1 MQLACSS
8 QSNQPPPSKPLV
20 REPVLNQVKNT
31 TAAVSR
37 LLSGSD
43 SAANTTT
50 VLLPQPSQVSLVD
63 AASPSS
69 NSTAANATAA
79 PQVNWIPPLS
89 LMVASPPPATAA
101 AAVPTPASQLPPPP
115 LATSANT
122 TVAAPAPSPQLHPS
136 PPSVTPL
143 PTPVTKP
150 LPTTTCGSTI
160 STTALSTT
168 AQSFPS
174 NGVTVSITAK
184 PSPTTTPASSATDA
198 TSGVTTKSKHCITTP
213 SCSVTAAAPSVPPVS
228 YFESHWIHPSSGASA
243 GFISRVTCWHCSL
256 LGHAV
261 PRSVASR
268 LASAISGGG
277 LLARFTADGAP
288 TSPSQITLRRA
299 TASPPPPPPT
309 LVPPPTPAAAVS
321 AVPPP
326 QAPAP
331 AGATAG
337 ANADPQAPPIA
348 TQQQQTPPAGASP
361 SQTPPPASPVDG
373 SSISSSG
380 SSNSGSSS
388 TASSSSSSS
397 SGGAKKVIEPWVI
410 PIAAVGGAVLLLVVT
425 TVAVALVRR
434 RRARQQAASAFAK
447 GYSGGAQGM
456 GPNKTGASLEDLDQH
471 AHYHAGDGVVN
482 KCPQD
487 SMTAFAM
494 TASAGNGSAARD
506 IHHTSSGSGSGSG
519 SGNAHASVG
528 SGNAGVVMGSPVPW
542 PRGTGAPTREVD
554 APRQQLATVS
564 SVSSASTADALEV
577 RLQRFE
583 ESGIAVGPGLQVAA
597 EGAASTATRGS
608 YFSARTV
615 APQVPPP
622 IRVGQGASAVAVG
635 GSQATGVAAS
645 AAPAGRAN
653 NPADARQRFWSQ
665 YVRGRQDHV

>member
-8 QSNQPPPSKPLV
+8 QPNQPPPSKPLV

-37 LLSGSD
+37 LLSGSE

-50 VLLPQPSQVSLVD
+50 VLLPQPSQPPSCHRCCCCTNSSIS
-63 AASPSS
+63 AASSPAGSAVS
-69 NSTAANATAA
+69 KHNSGSTST
-79 PQVNWIPPLS
+79 
-89 LMVASPPPATAA
+89 
-101 AAVPTPASQLPPPP
+101 VPTTAPLPTP
-115 LATSANT
+115 
-122 TVAAPAPSPQLHPS
+122 
-136 PPSVTPL
+136 VTKPL

-243 GFISRVTCWHCSL
+243 GFISRVETSAVAITLKVLSAGARHRMLQAGTAASVLQVTALVNSL
-256 LGHAV
+256 TPDSATS
-261 PRSVASR
+261 SVASR

-447 GYSGGAQGM
+447 GYSGGAQGT